1 MSCEPKVQT
10 LEAKRSLADLDKD
23 LLHDRV
29 VAIFAHWEAGNI
41 DRMLDF
47 ATDDIICFP
56 PSTWRYAV
64 YSRRIVGKEAVREA
78 LRQRDINYDRMIST
92 VHRIIVDGDEAAVHR
107 TTTIRERGSGA
118 LHTFDCVN
126 FLRFRDGLVSE
137 FQEFPDGSAYD
148 AVINFPH

>member
-1 MSCEPKVQT
+1 VQT

-23 LLHDRV
+23 LLHERV
-29 VAIFAHWEAGNI
+29 VAIFAHLEDGNI

-47 ATDDIICFP
+47 ATDDVVCFP
-56 PSTWRYAV
+56 PSTWSYAV
-64 YSRRIVGKEAVREA
+64 YSRRIVGKAAVREA

-92 VHRIIVDGDEAAVHR
+92 VHRIIIDGDEAAVHR